1 MAGTEGQ
8 AAVDAQV
15 PASDN
20 QSESVFHLKR
30 KSNDIEWN
38 WGSLCDPNDKNRLKC
53 LLCGNENSGG
63 INRFKQH
70 LAHEGTAV
78 VHCTKVTD
86 EIKKKSAKKILT
98 DQKRRKWRSRGQR
111 QI

>member
-1 MAGTEGQ
+1 MSGTEGQ
-8 AAVDAQV
+8 AAVDAPV
-15 PASDN
+15 SAGEK
-20 QSESVFHLKR
+20 QSEPVFQLKR
-30 KSNDIEWN
+30 KSNDIGWN
-38 WGSLCDPNDKNRLKC
+38 WGSLCDPNDKNRMKC

-86 EIKKKSAKKILT
+86 EIKKSAKKILT